1 MQASELI
8 VEHPCAIRTARIVCV
23 ADGFQLRARFP
34 GQRGEWTLTSPGGIA
49 DTFLPP
55 GLEAFARV
63 GCGWTSRFPSTSPE
77 RPYPMPFKT
86 LLSLTLAAATGLAS
100 AQGMPLHCATPTL
113 RHRPT
118 GRKRPHHQG
127 GHRMP

>member
-1 MQASELI
+1 MRQQSLTFMQASELI

-49 DTFLPP
+49 DTFPSLP

-63 GCGWTSRFPSTSPE
+63 VLADKP
-77 RPYPMPFKT
+77 
-86 LLSLTLAAATGLAS
+86 LSIDLA
-100 AQGMPLHCATPTL
+100 
-113 RHRPT
+113 
-118 GRKRPHHQG
+118 
-127 GHRMP
+127 

>member
-1 MQASELI
+1 MRHQSLTFMQASELI

-49 DTFLPP
+49 DTFPSLP

-63 GCGWTSRFPSTSPE
+63 VLADKP
-77 RPYPMPFKT
+77 
-86 LLSLTLAAATGLAS
+86 LSIDLA
-100 AQGMPLHCATPTL
+100 
-113 RHRPT
+113 
-118 GRKRPHHQG
+118 
-127 GHRMP
+127 